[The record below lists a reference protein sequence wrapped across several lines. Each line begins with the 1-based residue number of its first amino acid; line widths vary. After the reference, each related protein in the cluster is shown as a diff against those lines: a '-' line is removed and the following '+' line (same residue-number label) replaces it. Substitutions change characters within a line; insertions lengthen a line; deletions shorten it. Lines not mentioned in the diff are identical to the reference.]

1 MVGLQLARCRDAG
14 PTLVLYVADGF
25 SGALFRNYA
34 TVEFEV
40 DDALVQAGFPLP
52 RPRSRLVTQEDFPM
66 IIQKTR
72 EANAETFGAGADAP

>member
-1 MVGLQLARCRDAG
+1 M
-14 PTLVLYVADGF
+14 

-40 DDALVQAGFPLP
+40 DGSLVQAGFPLP
-52 RPRSRLVTQEDFPM
+52 PPGSRLVTQEDFPM

-72 EANAETFGAGADAP
+72 EANAETFGAAADSP